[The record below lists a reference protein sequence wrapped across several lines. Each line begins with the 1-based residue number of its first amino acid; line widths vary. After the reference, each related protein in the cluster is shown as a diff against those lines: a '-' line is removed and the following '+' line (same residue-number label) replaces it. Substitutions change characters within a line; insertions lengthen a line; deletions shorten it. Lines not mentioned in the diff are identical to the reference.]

1 MFYFLTSSPL
11 EGRPP
16 VISNKNDFRDELVY
30 RLQGEAKGLFICSD
44 PYSFD
49 RTDAFAE
56 AVRTAL
62 EDAGIAFL
70 TYNVLDARTS
80 ENASELVKDASF
92 IVLAGGHVPT
102 QNAFFRSID
111 LRLLLESFRGVLVG
125 ISAGTMNSA
134 RIVYSQPEL
143 DGEATDPEYLRFL
156 QGLNVTRT
164 MIIPHYQMTKD
175 YMLDGMRL
183 FEDITYPD
191 SFGHRFHALCDGSY
205 IMGDGSQEMLCGEAY
220 LISGGTIEKIC
231 SDGEKI
237 YL

>member
-11 EGRPP
+11 EGMPP
-16 VISNKNDFRDELVY
+16 VMSGRNDFREELCY

-44 PYSFD
+44 PDSFE
-49 RTDAFAE
+49 RTDRFSQ
-56 AVRTAL
+56 AVREAL
-62 EDAGIAFL
+62 EDAGITL
-70 TYNVLDARTS
+70 LQYDVLDSR
-80 ENASELVKDASF
+80 NAQNAAELVRDASL
-92 IVLAGGHVPT
+92 IILAGGHVPT

-111 LRLLLESFRGVLVG
+111 LRLLMESFRGTLVG

-134 RIVYSQPEL
+134 RIVYAQPEL
-143 DGEATDPEYLRFL
+143 EGEAADPEYLRFL
-156 QGLNVTRT
+156 QGLNITRT

-175 YMLDGMRL
+175 DTLDGMRL
-183 FEDITYPD
+183 WEDITLPD
-191 SFGHRFHALCDGSY
+191 SIGHRFYALCDGSY

-220 LISGGTIEKIC
+220 LVSEGTVEKIC